1 MRRRS
6 PWILFFAGLAIL
18 YILAAPLK
26 QCADRWSG
34 LKPLNAHDGEIT
46 LLFFTLAATSAWWAA
61 RKLSRSRNRVWPRTF
76 VPRGYECLMPWLVLR
91 RISDN
96 SPPSLLLRV

>member
-6 PWILFFAGLAIL
+6 PWILCIAGLAIL

-26 QCADRWSG
+26 QCADRWRG

-46 LLFFTLAATSAWWAA
+46 LLFFTLAVTSAWWAA
-61 RKLSRSRNRVWPRTF
+61 RKLSRIRHGVWSRVFNPN
-76 VPRGYECLMPWLVLR
+76 GYASLLRWLILFHT
-91 RISDN
+91 SDS
-96 SPPSLLLRV
+96 SPPALPLRV

>member
-6 PWILFFAGLAIL
+6 PWILLLAGLAIL

-46 LLFFTLAATSAWWAA
+46 LLFFTLAVTSAWWAA
-61 RKLSRSRNRVWPRTF
+61 RKLSRIRSRIWPRTF
-76 VPRGYECLMPWLVLR
+76 IPNEYESLLRWLILFGT
-91 RISDN
+91 SDN
-96 SPPSLLLRV
+96 SPPALLLRI